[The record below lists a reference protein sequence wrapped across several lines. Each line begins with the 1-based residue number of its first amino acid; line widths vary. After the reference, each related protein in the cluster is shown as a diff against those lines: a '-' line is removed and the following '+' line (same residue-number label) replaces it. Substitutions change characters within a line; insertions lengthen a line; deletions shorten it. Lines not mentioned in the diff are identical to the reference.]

1 MRISTSDRTTIHSAR
16 QPRPSACRVVTCV
29 AVLLLFATAGCGRS
43 PSAGEHRSSQPR
55 ATVVAPTAPAIAVT
69 FEDQEHTSEG
79 PYHAHAVL
87 IAAGTTH
94 IRYALRASGF
104 APMLFVLDGQRLLV
118 HDPEEYRPWS
128 LYEAAK
134 EHPYPFGA
142 VSSLFEEPSSAR
154 VAKGCPSATVVGH
167 KTILGRNVVGYHCA
181 AQHCADGRVNFAH
194 V

>member
-118 HDPEEYRPWS
+118 HDPEEYRP
-128 LYEAAK
+128 
-134 EHPYPFGA
+134 GA
-142 VSSLFEEPSSAR
+142 CMRQPRSTPTRSGPS
-154 VAKGCPSATVVGH
+154 H
-167 KTILGRNVVGYHCA
+167 HCSKSPA
-181 AQHCADGRVNFAH
+181 AQG
-194 V
+194 